1 MKNLEPTAEMVG
13 MALTEAQIAAK
24 IKQTQVVRNPMV
36 FQLFGSEIRVW
47 MILDNLKVNVLSK
60 PEMKAKE

>member
-1 MKNLEPTAEMVG
+1 